1 LRINGIENMSEATKR
16 CPYCHEEI
24 LEAARKCKHCGEWLE
39 DPPSTS
45 TTSTMAANPETVVRE
60 ALDPQYEIEKE
71 LGRGG
76 MAIVYKAIQ
85 RNLGREVALKV
96 LPQGLTHDE
105 KLLERFHR
113 EARSAAQLN
122 HPHIVTIF
130 DEGEMNGV
138 HFMAMEYLNGRDL
151 HDIIQEQGPRSADQS
166 VSLIA
171 PIAEALGYAH
181 TRETVHRDVK
191 SSNVMVTD
199 VGRPVLMDFGIA
211 HASSESRLTQTG
223 TVLGT
228 PEYMSPEQARG
239 NEIDSRSDLY
249 SLGAVLY
256 ETITGELPHTGG
268 HPMSVVYK
276 VLHESYKPPSQ
287 INPDCPD
294 WLEQIVAK
302 LLMKDVADRY
312 QTGQEVAKA
321 LRSQDPGEPVEVPS
335 GGGETSG
342 SANVPTG
349 PSSSNGAG
357 EPAQTQV
364 YRPGQDEPAPEPS
377 PDPEPSGGDA
387 AEPSRSAEAEET
399 QSNVE
404 TATAEVQ
411 SEAPAPQ
418 RQKLHIVRSLEGNAD
433 WVNAVAFSPDGQYA
447 LSGGRDDTVNVW
459 EVVTGRQIQ
468 TLNNLNSQPIS
479 VRLSPDGEKLV
490 TESSDGVVRLWD
502 VESGQALQTFEQNS
516 EAVLGATFSPDG
528 QYVLSGSGQA
538 GTLRLWETATGKEVR
553 TFDPNQEAV
562 FSLAFSPNG
571 KHVLSGSGQTGIL
584 QLWDVE
590 TGKVVQTFEEP
601 GWDATYVFSVAFSP
615 DGQYVLSG
623 SDDMT
628 ARLWDVESGTLLRK
642 FDNHSGLVIAVAF
655 SPDGQYVLSGSSDMK
670 VQLWKVESGHLGYVF
685 DGDAEGVNAI
695 AFSPDGRYVLSGSK
709 DNDVKLW
716 TP

>member
-1 LRINGIENMSEATKR
+1 MSEATKR

-166 VSLIA
+166 ISLIA

-294 WLEQIVAK
+294 WLEQIIAK

-335 GGGETSG
+335 GGGETPG

-349 PSSSNGAG
+349 PSSSNGAS

-377 PDPEPSGGDA
+377 PEPDPSGGDA
-387 AEPSRSAEAEET
+387 AEPNRSAEAEET
-399 QSNVE
+399 ESDVE

-447 LSGGRDDTVNVW
+447 LSGGRDDTVKVW

-468 TLNNLNSQPIS
+468 TLSNLNSQPIS

-502 VESGQALQTFEQNS
+502 VESGQALQTFEHNS

-571 KHVLSGSGQTGIL
+571 NHVLSGSGQTGIL

-590 TGKVVQTFEEP
+590 TGQVVQTFEEP

-628 ARLWDVESGTLLRK
+628 ARLWDVESGRLLRK